1 MVDNSKYTPNPRKYY
16 KSNFVELL
24 ELLTPGV
31 YQQEDIDLSGTELNP
46 LSEVINSHIDIANNI
61 STVLPLSSVPGTQTE
76 NLGSLEGISQ
86 YFVKQNELTKI
97 TNQSFREDI
106 LLPLGKNYTNFEFKV
121 DFYNYL
127 SSTLLPKL
135 IPPGVNTPGTIEDNV
150 SELSAFTNN
159 ADASS
164 IHNYLVDS
172 LGWFYFLNT
181 SALGGLDYSPS
192 SYVLECLS
200 DLFIGRELTTFD
212 GVSGLQEY
220 VWRNVEACS
229 FGSYIPT
236 PYLSGAADAILDSSD
251 GSPATYTSGTQKL
264 QNLQVLNEV
273 IYSPLNIDSQDY
285 TVKAAFDDFIDAQ
298 LTLVD
303 RNSAGPHRKFLN
315 ALGFH
320 FADISNQ
327 VEDLKYIYDIE
338 NAPPERLRYIA
349 DLIGFKLRGNA
360 SEKWRHQLRVATD
373 IYKKIGTEGA
383 LRAALNALIVNS
395 VLDLSGSIIPLWES
409 YLPFLIWYSLGT
421 ESPLFKNLRTWT
433 PEKAS
438 ESGVFVYSTSSLEEN
453 LKLTTDTIL
462 LDLARQFPENF
473 RSFGEEYPLPRF
485 YKMNDDGTKGDVYS
499 IVGDPKSLGWHAHVS
514 GGPGYEAI
522 RRQRYDYGER
532 AQWDDAV
539 GPGPFGVGV
548 YMAGIEHPQDDS
560 KVQYLLFEGDPDF
573 VFNFRGRKN
582 YPIPPF
588 EEVKYFR
595 DCVVTQPM
603 VEVLVDKLK
612 CFKVRPEFA
621 DQVGDY
627 ISEATVKADNNIED
641 LNEFLMFF
649 SSVQNPPNYDDVMFS
664 ISDYERNLLS
674 LWNGKSSHFFL
685 DFDNTDFDFRSSNL
699 ENDSKYALYET
710 ARVTQEYSPAHS
722 IPRVN
727 LNASAFDFTEPSS
740 TIFSYVGL
748 DKEDTRAGYS
758 SGTILGNVAVSGV
771 EITSAKTP
779 EGYSTF
785 KRDQVDTITS
795 QLSSTDVIVGPT
807 RNSLRRRNLKNVLPK
822 EGYYDRTGF
831 NAPVQW
837 AELINEESLPSS
849 LGELTLGYIPSSNSF
864 YPVED
869 YTNISGVWDFCE
881 NLQSNKTFFGI
892 DTSNTFPYRGFAGG
906 LGSDAKNEDISSA
919 TDRYVDRCQTPE
931 VYLSMHSIFE
941 RKARDFAERQINNS
955 PSSFSDDM
963 YWKDQIQSFANS
975 AIASGYV
982 LNSFKDYEGFSPGTD
997 FQKLY
1002 ATYCKNFNRHPV
1014 GGDYPDR
1021 TGGYIFAH
1029 IFGKGLYNCDFEK
1042 LGANGASFL
1051 ETSLLDDKPINNTNI
1066 FSDGGT
1072 GTFIARDPDQAVIP
1086 ISGTYLDSVSSA
1098 DYRNP
1103 TILSGI
1109 EFCDVSSGPSPNQF
1123 KIIRLDSSA
1132 KVPGK
1137 ANYLI
1142 NNTVVKCKTVGGLP
1156 RLRFDLSSYGDS
1168 VNTLV
1173 PEHQF
1178 ELKVKALVADE
1189 EIGILG
1195 GGKMGIWIHT
1205 EPEQGLM
1212 WTWNREG
1219 KWIPTDVTD
1228 LSINQVKSKLSHI
1241 FDFTL
1246 RDRGNTVIEYC
1257 LNAQDTQSKKYPDV
1271 SLETIKEDYFD
1282 EFSVKFDTRNFTIH
1296 NNYEYLKIID
1306 KNNEQFKKTDQIH
1319 KDRNYVI
1326 EVFFLENNNAD
1337 KYMLLDS
1344 IELQDTTLRYQAGLS
1359 TGFGL
1364 ETSGIPLTPFI
1375 EEYKYFMEK
1384 KEIAGLLK
1392 FYNGLIGQPA
1402 GMHTTVF
1409 ATRDANISSDDLG
1422 VSGGSR
1428 NNYRQHPDWVP
1439 NTKVGSQYTEVE
1451 FDN

>member
-1 MVDNSKYTPNPRKYY
+1 MVDNSKYTPNPRTYY
-16 KSNFVELL
+16 KSNFVDLL
-24 ELLTPGV
+24 EVLTPGV
-31 YQQEDIDLSGTELNP
+31 YQQEDVELHGTEINP
-46 LSEVINSHIDIANNI
+46 ISQVIKTHIDIANNV
-61 STVLPLSSVPGTQTE
+61 STVLPLSSVPGTQTKDLSSI
-76 NLGSLEGISQ
+76 NGISQ
-86 YFVKQNELTKI
+86 YFVKQNELTKV
-97 TNQSFREDI
+97 TNQSFLQDI
-106 LLPLGKNYTNFEFKV
+106 LLPLEKNYSNFEAKV

-135 IPPGVNTPGTIEDNV
+135 VPPGVNTPGTIENNM

-159 ADASS
+159 AEASS
-164 IHNYLVDS
+164 VHNYLVDS

-192 SYVLECLS
+192 SFVLSCLS
-200 DLFIGRELTTFD
+200 DLFIGRELNTLD

-220 VWRNVEACS
+220 VWKNVEACS
-229 FGSYIPT
+229 FGSYIPDAF
-236 PYLSGAADAILDSSD
+236 LSGPADAILDSSD
-251 GSPATYTSGTQKL
+251 GSVATYTSGTQRL
-264 QNLQVLNEV
+264 ENLQVLNQV

-298 LTLVD
+298 ITLED
-303 RNSAGPHRKFLN
+303 RTSAGPHRKFLT

-320 FADISNQ
+320 FSDISDQAENI
-327 VEDLKYIYDIE
+327 KYLYDIE
-338 NAPPERLRYIA
+338 NVDAERIRYLA
-349 DLIGFKLRGNA
+349 DLIGYKLRGNA

-373 IYKKIGTEGA
+373 VYKKIGTEAA
-383 LRAALNALIVNS
+383 LRSALNALIVNS
-395 VLDLSGSIIPLWES
+395 VLDLSGSITPLWES
-409 YLPFLIWYSLGT
+409 YLPFLIWYALGT
-421 ESPLFKNLRTWT
+421 ESPLFKDLKTWT
-433 PEKAS
+433 VEKAS
-438 ESGVFVYSTSSLEEN
+438 ESGVVAYSTSSLEDN
-453 LKLTTDTIL
+453 LKLATDTIL
-462 LDLARQFPENF
+462 LDLARVFPENF

-485 YKMNDDGTKGDVYS
+485 YKMNANGTKGEVYS
-499 IVGDPKSLGWHAHVS
+499 IIGDPKSLGWHAHVS
-514 GGPGYEAI
+514 GEPGYEAI

-532 AQWDDAV
+532 SQWDDAV
-539 GPGPFGVGV
+539 GQGPFGTGV
-548 YMAGIEHPQDDS
+548 YMAGISHPQDDVA
-560 KVQYLLFEGDPDF
+560 VQYLLFEGDADF
-573 VFNFRGRKN
+573 VFNFRGRQN

-588 EEVKYFR
+588 EEVKYYR
-595 DCVVTQPM
+595 DCVVTQPL
-603 VEVLVDKLK
+603 VDLLVDKLK

-627 ISEATVKADNNIED
+627 ISEAAVNTDNAIED

-664 ISDYERNLLS
+664 ISDYEKNLLS

-685 DFDNTDFDFRSSNL
+685 DFDNTDFNFRSANL

-740 TIFSYVGL
+740 TLFSYVGV
-748 DKEDTRAGYS
+748 DKVDTRAGYS
-758 SGTILGNVAVSGV
+758 SGTILGNIAVSGV
-771 EITSAKTP
+771 EITSSKTP

-807 RNSLRRRNLKNVLPK
+807 RNALRRRNLKNVLPK

-837 AELINEESLPSS
+837 AELINEESMPSS

-864 YPVED
+864 FPIED
-869 YTNISGVWDFCE
+869 HTNISGVWDFCE
-881 NLQSNKTFFGI
+881 NLQSNKTFSGV

-906 LGSDAKNEDISSA
+906 LGSDAKNEDITSA
-919 TDRYVDRCQTPE
+919 TDRYVDRCQMPE
-931 VYLSMHSIFE
+931 VYFSMHSLFE
-941 RKARDFAERQINNS
+941 KKARDYAERQISND
-955 PSSFSDDM
+955 PSSFSDDT
-963 YWKDQIQSFANS
+963 YWKDQVQSFANS

-982 LNSFKDYEGFSPGTD
+982 LNSYKDYESFSPGSD

-1002 ATYCKNFNRHPV
+1002 AAYCKTFNRHPL
-1014 GGDYPDR
+1014 GADYQNR

-1029 IFGKGLYNCDFEK
+1029 IFGKGLYNCDFKK
-1042 LGANGASFL
+1042 LGVNGASFL
-1051 ETSLLDDKPINNTNI
+1051 ETSVLDDKPINNTNT
-1066 FSDGGT
+1066 FSDGAP
-1072 GTFIARDPDQAVIP
+1072 GTFVAREPRDAVIP
-1086 ISGTYLDSVSSA
+1086 LSGTYLDSVSSA

-1103 TILSGI
+1103 TILSGVEI
-1109 EFCDVSSGPSPNQF
+1109 CDVSSGPTANQF

-1132 KVPGK
+1132 YVKGK
-1137 ANYLI
+1137 SNYLI
-1142 NNTVVKCKTVGGLP
+1142 DNTVIKCKSVGGLP
-1156 RLRFDLSSYGDS
+1156 RLRFDLSSYGEA

-1178 ELKVKALVADE
+1178 EVKVKALVADE
-1189 EIGILG
+1189 EKGILG
-1195 GGKMGIWIHT
+1195 GGKLGVWIHT
-1205 EPEQGLM
+1205 EPEDGLM
-1212 WTWNREG
+1212 WTWTQKG
-1219 KWIPTDVTD
+1219 KWVPTDVTT
-1228 LSINQVKSKLSHI
+1228 LSIDQVKYSLSHI
-1241 FDFTL
+1241 FNFAL
-1246 RDRGNTVIEYC
+1246 RDRGNTFVEYC
-1257 LNAQDTQSKKYPDV
+1257 LNAQDTQSKKYPDI
-1271 SLETIKEDYFD
+1271 SLQTINEEYFD
-1282 EFSVKFDTRNFTIH
+1282 EFSVKFDTRNFTVH

-1306 KNNEQFKKTDQIH
+1306 KNNEQFKKTDQVH
-1319 KDRNYVI
+1319 KDRNYVV
-1326 EVFFLENNNAD
+1326 EVFFLENQNQN

-1344 IELQDTTLRYQAGLS
+1344 VELQDTTLRYQAGMS

-1375 EEYKYFMEK
+1375 EEYKYFMDK

-1409 ATRDANISSDDLG
+1409 ATRDASISFEDLG

-1428 NNYRQHPDWVP
+1428 NSYRQHPDWVP
-1439 NTKVGSQYTEVE
+1439 NTKSGQQYTEVE